1 MNEDF
6 LKKLISEVSDDFMK
20 ADIATA
26 FEARWQEF
34 MIMSEDE
41 LDQLPDKTK
50 AYAMFVAG
58 MVFGVKYR
66 NSFLNRGNDQKDSE

>member
-6 LKKLISEVSDDFMK
+6 LKKLIAEVSDDFIK
-20 ADIATA
+20 ADIANA
-26 FEARWQEF
+26 FETRWQEF
-34 MIMSEDE
+34 MAMSEDE
-41 LDQLPDKTK
+41 LDHLHDKTK

-66 NSFLNRGNDQKDSE
+66 NNFLDRGKDQKDSS